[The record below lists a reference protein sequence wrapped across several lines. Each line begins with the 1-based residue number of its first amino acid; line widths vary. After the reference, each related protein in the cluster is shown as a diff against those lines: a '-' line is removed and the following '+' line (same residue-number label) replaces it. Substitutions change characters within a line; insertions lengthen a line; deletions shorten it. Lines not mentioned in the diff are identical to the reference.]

1 MLINPVV
8 DTRYYID
15 GIEVIT
21 PRGVAKRIPE
31 MYDNTVRKWLRLPT
45 APLPVAVNENGLGEL
60 FYNAEE
66 ALAFINQVLAK
77 QAEWDAL
84 GLPKRGRPRKAR

>member
-1 MLINPVV
+1 MLINPVI

-21 PRGVAKRIPE
+21 PRGVAKRIE
-31 MYDNTVRKWLRLPT
+31 GMYDNTARKWLRLPT
-45 APLPVAVNENGLGEL
+45 APLPVAVNENGLGEV

-66 ALAFINQVLAK
+66 AIAFIKLVLVK
-77 QAEWDAL
+77 QAELEAL
-84 GLPKRGRPRKAR
+84 GLPKRGRPRTKK